1 MSFSKNLY
9 YFTIFS
15 LLLQGKFVNFV
26 CFFHEDCDELV
37 IKCAPKSPARSFFL
51 LPSRCASL
59 FRGRA
64 KNVRKKGENPLAKG
78 RCVCYTKN
86 SRKAIRRMKEVRRW
100 TAAVVRD
107 DGTIDVCFW
116 QEAELWPSCHRS
128 LPAFSEARRHCPTPM
143 RSYI

>member
-1 MSFSKNLY
+1 M
-9 YFTIFS
+9 
-15 LLLQGKFVNFV
+15 
-26 CFFHEDCDELV
+26 
-37 IKCAPKSPARSFFL
+37 
-51 LPSRCASL
+51 
-59 FRGRA
+59 
-64 KNVRKKGENPLAKG
+64 RKKGENPLAKG

-86 SRKAIRRMKEVRRW
+86 SRKAIPRMKEVRRW

-143 RSYI
+143 RSYIYAGRLVAQERDGGVFFLVSPLRRAQSRADALPKERRNGR